1 MKTNGFKY
9 IFASNF
15 FYDQREMMVDDSL
28 KRIMRVA
35 WGGRKEE
42 ELRYII

>member
-1 MKTNGFKY
+1 MDLNIY
-9 IFASNF
+9 LHQIF

-42 ELRYII
+42 EELRYII

>member
-1 MKTNGFKY
+1 MDLN

-28 KRIMRVA
+28 KHINA
-35 WGGRKEE
+35 SSIGNDEKKNHD
-42 ELRYII
+42 I

>member
-9 IFASNF
+9 ICIKF

-28 KRIMRVA
+28 EANNASSIE
-35 WGGRKEE
+35 GRKKDKKKN
-42 ELRYII
+42 YDI